1 MKKIKH
7 SIQNNDLN
15 AFKEEC
21 VKTYLNEKDI
31 ISMLRLTVKEKKLDF
46 FDSAMRAYL
55 NPEVFLT
62 LNNDLL
68 KNNQYDFLKLMI
80 KISRDFEME
89 ESKKNEY
96 VNQLLFD
103 FIEKDDLFFVS
114 YLVNYEKA
122 STESIKEIGL
132 TILSECARYNSVK
145 CFDYFVS
152 SGKNIHEYGD
162 AALFCALE
170 NKSHNIIHLILNID
184 LNIEEELEKNF
195 FKYGEL
201 SKKELLNLQKIVFP
215 LCNKNEI
222 LKNSLNYQLIEK
234 NMFKKLEVNLLAGYS
249 PIGDQYHDLML
260 IASMKPFENYNLLK
274 GMKLLL
280 DFGAELKEEHTRNL
294 TQEQREEIESYPRF
308 SKVKANLEKKLMIKG
323 KTNFTKI

>member
-170 NKSHNIIHLILNID
+170 NKSHDIINIILSID
-184 LNIEEELEKNF
+184 KKIDEDLERNF

-215 LCNKNEI
+215 LCNDSEI
-222 LKNSLNYQLIEK
+222 LKNAFNYQLIEK
-234 NMFKKLEVNLLAGYS
+234 NMFKQLEENLSSGHS

-260 IASMKPFENYNLLK
+260 ITSLKSFENYNLLK

-280 DFGAELKEEHTRNL
+280 DFGAELREEHIKAL
-294 TQEQREEIESYPRF
+294 TLDQKEEIEVYPRF
-308 SKVKANLEKKLMIKG
+308 SKVKANLEKKLPLKG
-323 KTNFTKI
+323 KSSFNKI